1 MTSEVAKQF
10 IGQLE
15 HERDRLAQ
23 LKDQRDGIEEQLNA
37 ERLYG
42 QDLEMLIKRVSG
54 LKSLDQQIGKALT
67 EAAAEAKELSLAR
80 SEKAALQVR
89 LQQAEQKLA
98 GLTRDTSLPSTS
110 HTYQRETSL
119 LKASIDRER
128 QELRLAERRVDE
140 MKRRHV

>member
-89 LQQAEQKLA
+89 LQ
-98 GLTRDTSLPSTS
+98 
-110 HTYQRETSL
+110 
-119 LKASIDRER
+119 
-128 QELRLAERRVDE
+128 
-140 MKRRHV
+140 